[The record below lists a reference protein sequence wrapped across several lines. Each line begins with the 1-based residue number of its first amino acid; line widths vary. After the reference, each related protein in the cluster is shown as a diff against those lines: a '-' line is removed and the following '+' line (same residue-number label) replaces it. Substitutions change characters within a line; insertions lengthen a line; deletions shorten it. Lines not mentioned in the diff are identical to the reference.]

1 MAAIIWN
8 HEGVSPIVFCKDDEA
23 KAYALKHEVGA
34 DATEIS
40 DEDFN
45 ALVRGQ
51 KVIDFESRHNS
62 VTSYGKSSICPFSQI
77 KTNLE
82 IFKHELERCK
92 SKIEDHLKFH
102 NDEVDQ
108 PHNTR
113 YQAHLTNIETVKAEA
128 DGGALS
134 DNPSFPMDSF
144 YSYMEARFGS
154 AVSYM
159 EIPV

>member
-8 HEGVSPIVFCKDDEA
+8 LEGVSPIVFCKDDA
-23 KAYALKHEVGA
+23 ARDYALKHETGA
-34 DATEIS
+34 SATEIS

-45 ALVRGQ
+45 ALVRGE
-51 KVIDFESRHNS
+51 KVIDFDSRHNAI
-62 VTSYGKSSICPFSQI
+62 TYTDRPGACA
-77 KTNLE
+77 NLDR
-82 IFKHELERCK
+82 FKDELENCK
-92 SKIEDHLKFH
+92 KKIQEHLQFH
-102 NDEVDQ
+102 NEEVDQ